1 MDNVTRFRLQ
11 LAGLAL
17 LILVWLGSTVGTVV
31 YASTPGNA
39 GAVLLAGFFALVG
52 WGMFQEALKGI
63 DHSLA
68 RHPLPR
74 R

>member
-11 LAGLAL
+11 LAGLAT

-39 GAVLLAGFFALVG
+39 GAVLLAGLFALVG
-52 WGMFQEALKGI
+52 WGMFQEALRGI
-63 DHSLA
+63 DRSLA
-68 RHPLPR
+68 RHPQPR

>member
-1 MDNVTRFRLQ
+1 MSNESRFRLN
-11 LAGLAL
+11 LLGLL
-17 LILVWLGSTVGTVV
+17 LLVLVWLGSTVGTVV
-31 YASTPGNA
+31 YALQPGNG

-52 WGMFQEALKGI
+52 WGMFQEALKSI